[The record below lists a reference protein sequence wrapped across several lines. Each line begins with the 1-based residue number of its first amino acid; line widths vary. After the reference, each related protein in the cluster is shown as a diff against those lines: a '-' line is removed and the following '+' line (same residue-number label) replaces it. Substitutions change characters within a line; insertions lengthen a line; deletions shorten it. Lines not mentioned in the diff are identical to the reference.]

1 MDYFISSSVIYTVS
15 RFLLYK
21 KKKSVKLLDGLPNHL
36 NTNGTARWR
45 HRWPQLCLEVWLWP
59 ENGGA
64 QADVHWW
71 GGICRPDNFTENS
84 VLQEPHWGD
93 FFLLPLLL
101 LLCFQRTK
109 AVKLQG
115 VDPREVTQAHNTM
128 AVLWGNINLVT
139 ESIIAVLGLV
149 LQCRRGLNPSSF
161 WLSEMV
167 IVLPLFLS
175 FFSCPFSLLSPAS
188 LPNWFADCL
197 MRAGTAT
204 K

>member
-1 MDYFISSSVIYTVS
+1 MGLLSEGTDGHSCVWRCGYGLKMEGLKLMFIDKGE
-15 RFLLYK
+15 F
-21 KKKSVKLLDGLPNHL
+21 
-36 NTNGTARWR
+36 
-45 HRWPQLCLEVWLWP
+45 
-59 ENGGA
+59 
-64 QADVHWW
+64 ADLTTSQK
-71 GGICRPDNFTENS
+71 ILFCKNLTEI
-84 VLQEPHWGD
+84 GD

-115 VDPREVTQAHNTM
+115 FDPREVTQAHNTM

-149 LQCRRGLNPSSF
+149 LQCRRAVNPPSF

-167 IVLPLFLS
+167 IILPLFLS
-175 FFSCPFSLLSPAS
+175 VFSCPFSLLPPAS